1 MTVIGPLFYNGKALP
16 KMNDVNLLRHN
27 DALWHYQI
35 FIFVKVINDPAPWL
49 AHNMNMEIACF

>member
-35 FIFVKVINDPAPWL
+35 FIFVKVINDPAP
-49 AHNMNMEIACF
+49 